1 MEDATL
7 ATIRAWITE
16 AGLMG
21 TSEIALLRGCCQ
33 WLVAA
38 GVPVSRA
45 TALMDTL
52 HPVHE
57 GRVFRWR
64 AAEGQ
69 VEEIFEY
76 GRMAENA
83 EAEAGWLQSPFHHLL
98 ETGGTVLRRNA
109 ARGDP
114 ADFSFI
120 AEAHA
125 QGQTDYAAII
135 QRFSDAGSLGEMD
148 CCYTSWM
155 TEAPQGFD
163 DADVAA
169 LEALVPTLALAIK
182 AASLQRIA
190 GTLME
195 TYLGRDAGRR
205 VLAGRIARGVADR
218 VNTVLWWSD
227 LRGFTRVSDTAPP
240 DQIIPMLNDYA
251 EAVISAIH
259 EAGGDVL
266 KLIGDGTLA
275 VFAAAEPEN
284 ACRAALA
291 AEAKARTRVAEV
303 NANRT
308 AAGLPVTD
316 VYLALHIGDVFY
328 GNIGARERL
337 DFTVIGPAVNMVNR
351 IATMCRS
358 VERPVLLS
366 SQFVAAAGGAGG
378 EIVSVGRYALR
389 GFEAAEELFTVVRG

>member
-1 MEDATL
+1 MDASSL
-7 ATIRAWITE
+7 SALRAWLTE

-21 TSEIALLRGCCQ
+21 ASESALLHGFAERA
-33 WLVAA
+33 VAA
-38 GVPVSRA
+38 GVPLARA
-45 TALMDTL
+45 TALIDTL

-64 AAEGQ
+64 ADGAQ
-69 VEEIFEY
+69 DRDVIEY
-76 GRMAENA
+76 GRMTENA
-83 EAEAGWLQSPFHHLL
+83 EAEAGWLRSPFHHLL
-98 ETGGTVLRRNA
+98 ETGGTVLRRSA
-109 ARGDP
+109 ARGEP
-114 ADFSFI
+114 ADFPFI
-120 AEAHA
+120 ADLRA
-125 QGQTDYAAII
+125 QGQTDYVAII
-135 QRFSDAGSLGEMD
+135 QRFTDAGAVGEMD
-148 CCYTSWM
+148 CYYSSW
-155 TEAPQGFD
+155 TTDAADGFD
-163 DADVAA
+163 DAHVAA
-169 LEALVPTLALAIK
+169 LAALVPTLALAVK

-218 VNTVLWWSD
+218 VNTVLWWWD
-227 LRGFTRVSDTAPP
+227 LRGFTRVSDTAAPE
-240 DQIIPMLNDYA
+240 QIIPLLNDYA
-251 EAVISAIH
+251 DAVISAIH

-275 VFAAAEPEN
+275 VFDATEPAR

-291 AEAKARTRVAEV
+291 AEHAARERIAAV
-303 NANRT
+303 NEART

-337 DFTVIGPAVNMVNR
+337 DFTVIGPAVNMVSR